1 MKKPILT
8 TKQRSENMRR
18 IKSKNTKPEII
29 LRKALW
35 NRGLRGYR
43 IHYDKIKGSPD
54 IAFTKYKIAI
64 FIDGDF
70 WHGFNWD
77 EKKKQIKSNR
87 NYWIPKIERNMVK
100 DESVNYTLAY
110 SQWTVLRFWEH
121 EVKKDT
127 EYCIDQIVKEINRIK
142 FKN

>member
-1 MKKPILT
+1 MKKPEPTSL
-8 TKQRSENMRR
+8 QRSENMRR

-35 NRGLRGYR
+35 KRGIRGYR

-70 WHGFNWD
+70 WHGYNWE
-77 EKKKQIKSNR
+77 EKKNK
-87 NYWIPKIERNMVK
+87 
-100 DESVNYTLAY
+100 
-110 SQWTVLRFWEH
+110 
-121 EVKKDT
+121 
-127 EYCIDQIVKEINRIK
+127 
-142 FKN
+142 